1 MTDSQPTPL
10 YPHPKTGRSRAAVR
24 GVIWSTLS
32 SIAPALFGLLVFAA
46 TSRVLDRADFGLVA
60 FAGSIATFAGA
71 LVPAGY
77 GEVLIQRHIIDD
89 RHLST
94 VFWLCVLS
102 AVVIY
107 IPVWFLAAPIAAAM
121 HQPVLVALTQFL
133 GTRVILGMVGIVP
146 DAILVRSM
154 SFRQMALR
162 TTIVSFIAGAVCLV
176 LLFMGFGLWALAV
189 SQLAAAVGTSLGA
202 FLTARWFPSLV
213 FDFGVLREMTAFGA
227 FATGYRMLDLLSL
240 DQILIG
246 TLVGPAA
253 LGLYS
258 FSRRIYQIITN
269 LIAGALSNASYS
281 LLSSLQADQGK
292 LRRAY
297 LLASFTSSLLAFPV
311 FAGLAMTADQFVP
324 LVFGRHW
331 IAAVPC
337 VQGFCALG
345 LLASIGVLQS
355 SLIRSQGN
363 ANLWFYYLA
372 TKQAVTLLYVVLFA
386 PWGISALMLA
396 LVIENYLL
404 WPVSVY
410 AVSRLLRM
418 PVLDYL
424 ATFALPAVAT
434 LAMFLAVTWIRTKLG
449 GMSPTLELA
458 TTVAV
463 GALTYMAVIALF
475 GRRHLGEI
483 HALVLKRTLAGA

>member
-1 MTDSQPTPL
+1 MTESHATQL
-10 YPHPKTGRSRAAVR
+10 YPHLKVGRSKAAVK

-32 SIAPALFGLLVFAA
+32 SVAPALFGMLVFAA

-60 FAGSIATFAGA
+60 FASSIATFAGA

-77 GEVLIQRHIIDD
+77 GEVLIQRHAIDR

-94 VFWLCVLS
+94 VFWLCVIS
-102 AVVIY
+102 AAVIY
-107 IPVWFLAAPIAAAM
+107 IPVWFLAAPIAAGM
-121 HQPVLVALTQFL
+121 HQPALVALIQFL

-154 SFRQMALR
+154 SFRRMALR
-162 TTIVSFIAGAVCLV
+162 TTIVSFIAGAICLL

-189 SQLAAAVGTSLGA
+189 SQLAAAVATSVGA
-202 FLTARWFPSLV
+202 FLAARWFPSLV
-213 FDFGVLREMTAFGA
+213 FDFGALREMTAFGA

-253 LGLYS
+253 LGIYS
-258 FSRRIYQIITN
+258 FSRRIYQIITD

-281 LLSSLQADQGK
+281 LLSSLQSDHEK
-292 LRRAY
+292 LTRAY

-311 FAGLAMTADQFVP
+311 FAGIAMTADQFIP
-324 LVFGRHW
+324 IIFGRHW
-331 IAAVPC
+331 VAAVPC

-372 TKQAVTLLYVVLFA
+372 VKQAITLLYVVLFA
-386 PWGISALMLA
+386 PWGIAALMLA

-404 WPVSVY
+404 WPVSVH
-410 AVSRLLRM
+410 AVSRLLRLSV
-418 PVLDYL
+418 PTYL
-424 ATFALPAVAT
+424 LTFALPAAGTV
-434 LAMFLAVTWIRTKLG
+434 AMFLAVTWVRAEII
-449 GMSPTLELA
+449 GMPPVLRLA
-458 TTVAV
+458 TTVAA

-475 GRRHLGEI
+475 GRRHLIEL
-483 HALVLKRTLAGA
+483 HALVLKRTVARA